1 MSVSNSTRNSRTT
14 TRIPL
19 AEPPAGM
26 RSGNGNLDDLVD
38 YADAQEI
45 AGERAAAA
53 ARARVGRAA

>member
-1 MSVSNSTRNSRTT
+1 MRSVSKA

-26 RSGNGNLDDLVD
+26 RSGNASLDDLVD

-45 AGERAAAA
+45 EGERQAA
-53 ARARVGRAA
+53 ARTAQNGRRLGRAA